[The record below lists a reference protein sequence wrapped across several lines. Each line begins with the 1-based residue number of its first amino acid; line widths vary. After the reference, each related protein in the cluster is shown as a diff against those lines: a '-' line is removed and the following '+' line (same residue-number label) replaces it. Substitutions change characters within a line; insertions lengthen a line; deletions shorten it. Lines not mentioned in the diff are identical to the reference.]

1 MGGLTNLLDVEPKIR
16 IYGNK
21 WPLINKESSQI
32 ERFFENYFSVDGK
45 VVPEKDPDSSEVH

>member
-1 MGGLTNLLDVEPKIR
+1 MWSLKLESMGTNGHSSI
-16 IYGNK
+16 
-21 WPLINKESSQI
+21 KESTQI